1 MDFDERAYMV
11 DPYRTDFTA
20 RVREVIDAGEG
31 ITAVYLDRTY
41 FYPVSGGQPDDRGTL
56 GGREVTGVTE
66 DERGVRHLVGGG
78 LEPGAEV
85 EGHIDWTRRF
95 DHMQQHSGQH
105 ILSRV
110 FVDAH
115 GLSTVGFHL
124 GERTSTI
131 DLDGDID
138 SPEALASVECLVNEL
153 IWRDMPI
160 GDRIVGREEYER
172 LQEEQTG
179 PGMTVRSR
187 LPEGVE
193 RIRLVEVEGVDTTTC
208 CGTHCRSSGEIGLIK
223 ILGTERVR
231 QTVRVEFICGGRA
244 LSDYAEKHELVSSLA
259 RGFTTDWQ
267 ELPTIVAK
275 TVDENKELRKAQE
288 ALRRELSGFRA
299 GELAK
304 PVATIAGI
312 DIIRRVM
319 EEDIGSLRDMAFSM
333 REEGRRVIL
342 FGVSGSKPGLLFA
355 CSQDLTLDMGE
366 VMRRSAPL
374 MEARGGGGKDFAQ
387 GGGGDAQR
395 IDAALDEAERAVREA
410 LE

>member
-1 MDFDERAYMV
+1 MDFEERGYMT

-20 RVREVIDAGEG
+20 RVREVGDAGEG
-31 ITAVYLDRTY
+31 MTAVYLDRTY

-56 GGREVTGVTE
+56 GGRKVTGVTE
-66 DERGVRHLVGGG
+66 DEGGVRHLVEGGI
-78 LEPGAEV
+78 EPGAEV
-85 EGHIDWTRRF
+85 EGHIDWVRRF

-105 ILSRV
+105 ILSRA

-131 DLDGDID
+131 DLDGDIG
-138 SPEALASVECLVNEL
+138 SPEALVSVERRVNEL
-153 IWRDMPI
+153 IWRDVPI
-160 GDRIVGREEYER
+160 GDRIVDREEYGR
-172 LQEEQTG
+172 LQEEQAG

-223 ILGTERVR
+223 VLGTERVR
-231 QTVRVEFICGGRA
+231 QAMRVEFVCGGRA
-244 LSDYAEKHELVSSLA
+244 LSDYAGKHELVSSLA
-259 RGFTTDWQ
+259 HRFTTDWQ
-267 ELPTIVAK
+267 ELGTIVTK
-275 TVDENKELRKAQE
+275 TAEENKELRKAHE
-288 ALRRELSGFRA
+288 ALKRELSGFRA

-304 PVATIAGI
+304 PTATIAGI
-312 DIIRRVM
+312 DIIRRIL
-319 EEDIGSLRDMAFSM
+319 EDDIGSVRDTAFSL

-342 FGVSGSKPGLLFA
+342 FGVSGPKPGLLFA
-355 CSQDLTLDMGE
+355 CSQDLALDMGE
-366 VMRRSAPL
+366 VMRRSALL

-387 GGGGDAQR
+387 GGGGDVQR